1 MSLDADSIVDR
12 RRLKRRLMVWR
23 ALAVVAFAAV
33 GIALVGD
40 VDGLPGTDHVARL
53 YVSNVIVEDTHRQTA
68 LEELRD
74 DDSVRALIVH
84 IDSPGGSVVGGE
96 SLYRAI
102 REVSEE
108 KPVVVTMG
116 TLATSAGYMVAIG
129 GDHLIAHEGSVTGSI
144 GVLLQ
149 SANITGLLDKIGVKP
164 EIIKSGPLKAQPN
177 PLEVTT
183 PEARQAIKDV
193 ILDMQ
198 EMFTTLVKE
207 RRKLTSDELK
217 KVSDGRIF
225 SGRQALELGLVDE
238 LGGEKQARAWLAETR
253 NVPESLDVRDVV
265 IDYGEEKWRR
275 LVNGYIGK
283 TLFSK
288 RLSLDGLVALWQP
301 VAW

>member
-1 MSLDADSIVDR
+1 M
-12 RRLKRRLMVWR
+12 
-23 ALAVVAFAAV
+23 
-33 GIALVGD
+33 
-40 VDGLPGTDHVARL
+40 
-53 YVSNVIVEDTHRQTA
+53 
-68 LEELRD
+68 
-74 DDSVRALIVH
+74 
-84 IDSPGGSVVGGE
+84 
-96 SLYRAI
+96 
-102 REVSEE
+102 
-108 KPVVVTMG
+108 
-116 TLATSAGYMVAIG
+116 
-129 GDHLIAHEGSVTGSI
+129 
-144 GVLLQ
+144 
-149 SANITGLLDKIGVKP
+149 
-164 EIIKSGPLKAQPN
+164 
-177 PLEVTT
+177 
-183 PEARQAIKDV
+183 
-193 ILDMQ
+193 LDMQ

-288 RLSLDGLVALWQP
+288 RLSLDGLVSLWQP